1 MKVRWSLEAL
11 LTDTDL
17 GLEGRSTV
25 SGRVELAAV
34 LEGTD
39 VVHGDLNRGSDELS
53 EVSVEFSSEGK
64 VTSFGTAS

>member
-1 MKVRWSLEAL
+1 LEIL

-34 LEGTD
+34 LEGSD
-39 VVHGDLNRGSDELS
+39 VVHGDLNRENDGMS
-53 EVSVEFSSEGK
+53 EVSVEFSFEFS
-64 VTSFGTAS
+64 VASFGAAF